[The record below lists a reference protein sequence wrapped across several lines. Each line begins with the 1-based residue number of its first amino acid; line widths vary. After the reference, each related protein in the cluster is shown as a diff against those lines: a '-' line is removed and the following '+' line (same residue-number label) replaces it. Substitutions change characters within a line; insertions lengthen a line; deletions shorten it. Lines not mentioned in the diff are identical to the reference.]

1 MERCLQNANPLLR
14 LSGGAS
20 VKLGIEIIILC
31 ATENSGTVVAES
43 NPAGMGGAARGG
55 ECAGR
60 WMEIFVFG
68 LRKTKNEKNT

>member
-31 ATENSGTVVAES
+31 ATENSAQCVVAES
-43 NPAGMGGAARGG
+43 DPAGMGRAPRGAGVGDFRF
-55 ECAGR
+55 
-60 WMEIFVFG
+60 WPP
-68 LRKTKNEKNT
+68 KNK